1 MTRIAYI
8 APTGVFGG
16 VRIVAEHLNRLSD
29 RGHDCTL
36 LATEQQPLTWL
47 PTRFNQRHVSD
58 PGTGYDVIVGTAITT
73 WGLTRRL
80 ADSMGARAIGLMQMA
95 DWMFSVKGSP
105 EYDAI
110 RAEFATPLDGVMAI
124 SEWLARLNEAV
135 PERKTHRIRNGIDT
149 QLFYP
154 DPFTDAPPFDGVTV
168 VIEGYNHNPAKDID
182 SMAFSAIRR
191 ARFDYGLKLRV
202 LGFSQYP
209 QQFEFDHF
217 WQSPQQHVIRK
228 IYSTADIFLKASRYE
243 GRPGPDMEAMA
254 CGAVV
259 CRAITP
265 GMGDDD
271 LLHGYTCFVTEY
283 GNNEQF
289 LKNMIVLAHDH
300 DLRNSRRENGLWYAK
315 EKYDWP
321 AAIDTIEETL
331 TGSVNKPVEDKAIY
345 QYDLASYNQ
354 LQDEIVAWEGGQAR
368 WLGET
373 LADLL
378 RPTSVID
385 IGCGPGIYLVPF
397 KPEALVMG
405 VDGAPAAGK
414 ALDPIEFVHADLRTD
429 WRFERHVEWVKEDGA
444 TDDEF
449 AATQPMRFDLSLC
462 IETGEHLPPDRADY
476 LVDLL
481 TESSDVAFFS
491 AAQPGQGG
499 TMHLNEQP
507 RQWWI
512 DKFRARGWELHP
524 LNDHLCNLIAAN
536 DECRKV
542 QWLVGNAFLAWRPQ

>member
-36 LATEQQPLTWL
+36 LSTEQQPLTWL

-124 SEWLARLNEAV
+124 SEWLAKLNEAV
-135 PERKTHRIRNGIDT
+135 PERQTHRIRNGIDT

-217 WQSPQQHVIRK
+217 WQSPAQHVIRK

-271 LLHGYTCFVTEY
+271 LKHGYNCLKEPYGATELFS
-283 GNNEQF
+283 QDF
-289 LKNMIVLAHDH
+289 IHLCSDKDARDVF
-300 DLRNSRRENGLWYAK
+300 RENARCYVNDN
-315 EKYDWP
+315 YDWP
-321 AAIDTIEETL
+321 TAIDTIEETL

-345 QYDLASYNQ
+345 QYDLSSYNQ

-397 KPEALVMG
+397 KPEARVLG

-414 ALDPIEFVHADLRTD
+414 ALDPSEFVHVDLRED
-429 WRFERHVEWVKEDGA
+429 WFDIPAPDGSEGSWCIIYDNFEDRY
-444 TDDEF
+444 
-449 AATQPMRFDLSLC
+449 DLSLC

-476 LVDLL
+476 LIELL
-481 TESSDVAFFS
+481 TQASNVCFFS

-512 DKFRARGWELHP
+512 DKFRAHGWELHP

>member
-47 PTRFNQRHVSD
+47 PTRFNQRHISD

-80 ADSMGARAIGLMQMA
+80 ADSMGANAVGLMQMA

-124 SEWLARLNEAV
+124 SEWLAKLNEAV
-135 PERKTHRIRNGIDT
+135 PDRKTHRIRNGIDT

-259 CRAITP
+259 CRAIDT
-265 GMGDDD
+265 GDDD
-271 LLHGYTCFVTEY
+271 LINSHNCFKTSYSDRDGFVHT
-283 GNNEQF
+283 F
-289 LKNMIVLAHDH
+289 LQLCQNPELRAVIRKNAIDYVKCD
-300 DLRNSRRENGLWYAK
+300 
-315 EKYDWP
+315 YDWP
-321 AAIDTIEETL
+321 TAIDTIEETL

-354 LQDEIVAWEGGQAR
+354 LQDEIVSWEGGQAR

-397 KPEALVMG
+397 KPEARVLG
-405 VDGAPAAGK
+405 VDGAPDAGK
-414 ALDPIEFVHADLRTD
+414 ALNAAEFELVDLRKFWHPCEAKD
-429 WRFERHVEWVKEDGA
+429 RRWQDPA
-444 TDDEF
+444 
-449 AATQPMRFDLSLC
+449 DLSLC

-481 TESSDVAFFS
+481 TGSSNVCFFS

-507 RQWWI
+507 RAWWI

-542 QWLVGNAFLAWRPQ
+542 QWLVGNAFLVWRPQ